1 MLNNNN
7 ISSFRLMGLCA
18 VPCCRVCHACC
29 AQVWNSVD
37 QHSRRSYTSVIHGKY
52 SHEETIATASFADTY
67 VIVRD
72 LAEAQMVSSSG
83 SERQSSSS
91 SSSAEDCRQWL
102 RVSSAATAA
111 AAAVWALAARV
122 GGVCL
127 RAVGVRCDAK
137 ALCIVT

>member
-1 MLNNNN
+1 VL
-7 ISSFRLMGLCA
+7 
-18 VPCCRVCHACC
+18 CRVLC

-83 SERQSSSS
+83 R
-91 SSSAEDCRQWL
+91 AGL
-102 RVSSAATAA
+102 SAAAVAA
-111 AAAVWALAARV
+111 AAAAAAQDCWQFAVTAAAEQALAARV
-122 GGVCL
+122 GSC
-127 RAVGVRCDAK
+127 RSRTVGE
-137 ALCIVT
+137 